1 MKNKALAIVAIVTVA
16 AATMLVSAS
25 IAPYNYASAKKYGDS
40 NAQPS
45 AANNDCPAAVIP
57 DFDIELKLQTNA
69 ASCLND
75 INMVQDDGTAIA
87 SIPSNTAPS
96 Q

>member
-1 MKNKALAIVAIVTVA
+1 MKNKTLAIVAIVTVA
-16 AATMLVSAS
+16 AAMLVSAS

-45 AANNDCPAAVIP
+45 AANDCPPAVIP
-57 DFDIELKLQTNA
+57 DFDIELQLQTNA

-87 SIPSNTAPS
+87 SIPSSTAPS

>member
-1 MKNKALAIVAIVTVA
+1 MKNKILAIVSILTVA
-16 AATMLVSAS
+16 AAMLVSAS
-25 IAPYNYASAKKYGDS
+25 IAPYNYASANKYGDS

-45 AANNDCPAAVIP
+45 AANNDDCPTAVIP
-57 DFDIELKLQTNA
+57 SFDIELQLQTNA

-87 SIPSNTAPS
+87 SIPSSTAPS

>member
-1 MKNKALAIVAIVTVA
+1 MKNKILAIVAIVTVA
-16 AATMLVSAS
+16 AAMLVSAS

-45 AANNDCPAAVIP
+45 AANNDCPTAVIP
-57 DFDIELKLQTNA
+57 DFDIELQLQTNA

-87 SIPSNTAPS
+87 SIPSSTAPS

>member
-1 MKNKALAIVAIVTVA
+1 MKNKTLAIVAIVTVA
-16 AATMLVSAS
+16 AAAMLVSA
-25 IAPYNYASAKKYGDS
+25 YNYASAKKYGDS

>member
-1 MKNKALAIVAIVTVA
+1 MKNKTLAIVAIVTVVTA
-16 AATMLVSAS
+16 MLVSAF

-45 AANNDCPAAVIP
+45 AASNDCPAAVIP
-57 DFDIELKLQTNA
+57 SDIELQLQTNA

-75 INMVQDDGTAIA
+75 INTVQDDGTAIA
-87 SIPSNTAPS
+87 SIPSSTAPS

>member
-1 MKNKALAIVAIVTVA
+1 MKNKTLAIVAIVTVA
-16 AATMLVSAS
+16 AAMLVCAS

-45 AANNDCPAAVIP
+45 AANNDCPPAVIP
-57 DFDIELKLQTNA
+57 DFDIELQLQTNA

-87 SIPSNTAPS
+87 SIPSSTAPS